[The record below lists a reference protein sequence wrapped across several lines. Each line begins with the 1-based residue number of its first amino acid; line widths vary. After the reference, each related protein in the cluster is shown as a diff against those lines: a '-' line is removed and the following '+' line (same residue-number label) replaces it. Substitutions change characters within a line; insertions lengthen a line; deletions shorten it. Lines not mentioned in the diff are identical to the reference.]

1 MAQPT
6 WTPKCYPLHVTNSH
20 TNMAK
25 FLNLKTKIVK
35 QLSAPLDRGKKG
47 RLNMDLINKIKAKK
61 TMGDCTTLE
70 SNQMTSNL
78 YLLAVSLR
86 EVMKPLCA

>member
-1 MAQPT
+1 M
-6 WTPKCYPLHVTNSH
+6 TNSH

-35 QLSAPLDRGKKG
+35 QLSTPLDRGKKG

-61 TMGDCTTLE
+61 KTMGDCTTLE
-70 SNQMTSNL
+70 SSRMISNL
-78 YLLAVSLR
+78 CLLAVSLR
-86 EVMKPLCA
+86 EVMKPVCA

>member
-1 MAQPT
+1 M
-6 WTPKCYPLHVTNSH
+6 TNSH

-35 QLSAPLDRGKKG
+35 QLSTPLDRGKKG

-70 SNQMTSNL
+70 SSRMTSNL